1 MANGQTFKA
10 QLGAWA
16 QQVPQKMD
24 ALARQTSQ
32 QVSEN
37 VITSTPV
44 DTGFLRSSW
53 QPSIG
58 RPEAAAGAAGKQ
70 DQSLAAVGLVISGMR
85 AGQVYYLINN
95 AAYAKRIE
103 FGFVGQDSLGR
114 NYNQQ
119 GRFMVTDNVKRWPV
133 VVESVAKD
141 LGLK

>member
-1 MANGQTFKA
+1 MADGRTFVAELKD
-10 QLGAWA
+10 WA
-16 QQVPQKMD
+16 ARFPGKMD

-53 QPSIG
+53 QPSLEK
-58 RPEAAAGAAGKQ
+58 PASAEGAAGKQ
-70 DQSLAAVGLVISGMR
+70 DQALAAVSLTVAGMK
-85 AGQVYYLINN
+85 AGQVYYLTNN

-103 FGFVGQDSLGR
+103 FGFAGQDSLGR
-114 NYNQQ
+114 IYDQS
-119 GRFMVTDNVKRWPV
+119 GRFMVTDNVKRWPS
-133 VVESVAKD
+133 VVEAVAKD

>member
-1 MANGQTFKA
+1 MANGRTFNADIK
-10 QLGAWA
+10 AWA
-16 QQVPQKMD
+16 AQFPGKMD

-37 VITSTPV
+37 VIASTPV

-58 RPEAAAGAAGKQ
+58 APEAAKGAPGA
-70 DQSLAAVGLVISGMR
+70 QSQAANAVALTVARMK
-85 AGQVYYLINN
+85 AGQVYYLTNN
-95 AAYAKRIE
+95 ANYAKHVE
-103 FGFVGQDSLGR
+103 FGTSKMS
-114 NYNQQ
+114 
-119 GRFMVTDNVKRWPV
+119 GRFMVTDNVKRWPF